1 MDNTENVTGVGKL
14 EGYGQ
19 EASAEHI
26 EEAAQVRSV
35 EYKTPVWDQINLS
48 FIDPVYGKIKAR
60 ENLANTV
67 QNAIDPALKENLSE
81 EWYNAYKTA
90 STAVK
95 TANEANARIIDPTY
109 GITKDIET
117 SINKYQNAQQPANQ
131 NEVTSINQ
139 VSCGQTIVIDGK
151 TYEIGYIEENDGT
164 KTTLYR
170 VKNSASVYY
179 AGSDGKL
186 HPAYNYNSHDMVVG
200 GTLKSPKF
208 SGNETWDTSD
218 NDKKILEPNIA
229 VIEENQTSGEEEKD
243 DTQYTTIPG
252 GTRIPVR
259 DVETSLSNIEYY
271 LNRELNVKR
280 KRYYFT
286 YYDTDTITKGPYDAV
301 DMRDLAKQTFKMTPG
316 QGKGADYNSELIE
329 GCIGSVRNILEDVI
343 KYAQDA
349 VIINGNN
356 PGLQLAKEYESK
368 LDEVVPPIYRKFAD
382 KCLPKAFAYSNNK
395 QKESNANKKKE
406 VLKIKQRTYNM
417 YKDNFNEDELASL
430 WSRMKTPEENINEDL
445 DKIYKAYRTGHENT
459 QSKPAVLSSLP
470 VGTSEPV
477 AVDDMSVHIGKTDII
492 IDDLKLALN
501 NYVKGALD
509 LIDYQ
514 VSQLNAIP
522 SFTSV
527 VGTLRAEDVNSTLI
541 ELRSKLRSLR
551 EKYIGWR
558 EQAINV
564 SQNELIETPVN
575 PTPSPTP
582 GPSSWPSN
590 GGGGTTGSTS
600 PPTTSPT
607 TPKTEVPIDNRT
619 TEPPVVQPR
628 IDDATNNGGTNGGS
642 SNGGSN
648 GGGTPVNGNSHGG
661 DYSPYGGYSGGTSN
675 ESSSTEVPSEVPDVI
690 KEGNSYTLPTS
701 TKPVQPTTPTTS
713 KGNSAIPVL
722 AGLAAAAA
730 AGIGAKAYIDRKKN
744 RNNDEESEEFKA
756 EDWSGNNE
764 INIEYQEPKTTEA
777 ETLDDDYDFEE
788 PEKYGARSNQE
799 LEDLQ

>member
-1 MDNTENVTGVGKL
+1 MAEDFENTNSGQGKTEF
-14 EGYGQ
+14 EGRD
-19 EASAEHI
+19 ESV
-26 EEAAQVRSV
+26 VRDVRPV
-35 EYKTPVWDQINLS
+35 EYKIPINDEINLGVL
-48 FIDPVYGKIKAR
+48 DPLYGRIKAT

-117 SINKYQNAQQPANQ
+117 SINKYQNAQQLTKQ

-218 NDKKILEPNIA
+218 NDKKILEPNID

-243 DTQYTTIPG
+243 DTAYTTIPG

-259 DVETSLSNIEYY
+259 KEESATSNIEY
-271 LNRELNVKR
+271 NIDSELIVKR
-280 KRYYFT
+280 KRYYIH
-286 YYDTDTITKGPYDAV
+286 YYDTMDMVEGPYDAS
-301 DMRDLAKQTFKMTPG
+301 DARDLAKKTYNMTPG
-316 QGKGADYNSELIE
+316 QGKGANSTSENLE
-329 GCIGSVRNILEDVI
+329 GFIGSIKNVLEDVI

-395 QKESNANKKKE
+395 QKETNGYKRNEVTRKKQS
-406 VLKIKQRTYNM
+406 IYNS
-417 YKDNFNEDELASL
+417 YKNTRQFNEDEAAAL
-430 WSRMKTPEENINEDL
+430 WNSMGISESDINERFAAAYQ
-445 DKIYKAYRTGHENT
+445 KYRTGHENT

-477 AVDDMSVHIGKTDII
+477 SVDDMSVHIGKTDII

-582 GPSSWPSN
+582 GPSSWPST
-590 GGGGTTGSTS
+590 GGGGTSGST
-600 PPTTSPT
+600 PT
-607 TPKTEVPIDNRT
+607 TPKTEVPTDNRT

-628 IDDATNNGGTNGGS
+628 IDDKTDNGG

-648 GGGTPVNGNSHGG
+648 GGGTPINGNSHGG
-661 DYSPYGGYSGGTSN
+661 DYSPYGGYSGSSSETS
-675 ESSSTEVPSEVPDVI
+675 STTTSTEVPKEAADVI

-701 TKPVQPTTPTTS
+701 SKPVQPTTPTTS

>member
-1 MDNTENVTGVGKL
+1 MAEDFENTNSGQGKTEF
-14 EGYGQ
+14 EGRD
-19 EASAEHI
+19 ESV
-26 EEAAQVRSV
+26 VRDVRPV
-35 EYKTPVWDQINLS
+35 EYKIPINDEINLGVL
-48 FIDPVYGKIKAR
+48 DPLYGRIKAT

-117 SINKYQNAQQPANQ
+117 SINKYQNAQQLTKQ

-200 GTLKSPKF
+200 GNFKSPKF

-218 NDKKILEPNIA
+218 NDKKILEPNID

-243 DTQYTTIPG
+243 DTAYTTIPG

-259 DVETSLSNIEYY
+259 KEESATSNIEY
-271 LNRELNVKR
+271 NIDSELIVKR
-280 KRYYFT
+280 KGYYIH
-286 YYDTDTITKGPYDAV
+286 YYDTMDMVEGPYDAS
-301 DMRDLAKQTFKMTPG
+301 DARDLAKKTYNMTPG
-316 QGKGADYNSELIE
+316 QGKGANSTSENLE
-329 GCIGSVRNILEDVI
+329 GFIGSIKNVLEDVI

-395 QKESNANKKKE
+395 QKETNGYKRNEVTRKKQS
-406 VLKIKQRTYNM
+406 IYNS
-417 YKDNFNEDELASL
+417 YKNTRQFNEDEAAAL
-430 WSRMKTPEENINEDL
+430 WNSMGISESDINERFAAAYQ
-445 DKIYKAYRTGHENT
+445 KYRTGHENT

-477 AVDDMSVHIGKTDII
+477 SVDDMSVHIGKTDII

-582 GPSSWPSN
+582 GPSSWPST
-590 GGGGTTGSTS
+590 GGGGTSGST
-600 PPTTSPT
+600 PT
-607 TPKTEVPIDNRT
+607 TPKTEVPTDNRT

-628 IDDATNNGGTNGGS
+628 IDDKTDNGG

-648 GGGTPVNGNSHGG
+648 GGGTPINGNSHGG
-661 DYSPYGGYSGGTSN
+661 DYSPYGGYSGSSSETS
-675 ESSSTEVPSEVPDVI
+675 STTTSTEVPKEAADVI

-701 TKPVQPTTPTTS
+701 SKPVQPTTPTTS

-764 INIEYQEPKTTEA
+764 INIEYQEPKTNEA

>member
-1 MDNTENVTGVGKL
+1 MGNTENVTETFGEENYDEISEQVQNSTNTAPKEFKIPINDEIKL
-14 EGYGQ
+14 GILDPLYG
-19 EASAEHI
+19 
-26 EEAAQVRSV
+26 R
-35 EYKTPVWDQINLS
+35 
-48 FIDPVYGKIKAR
+48 IKAT

-117 SINKYQNAQQPANQ
+117 SINKYQNAQQLTKQ

-229 VIEENQTSGEEEKD
+229 VKEKD
-243 DTQYTTIPG
+243 DTAYTTIPG
-252 GTRIPVR
+252 GTRIPISSNPNV
-259 DVETSLSNIEYY
+259 NIEYNLDY
-271 LNRELNVKR
+271 ELCKR
-280 KRYYFT
+280 KRFYIENYDGNGNRKGPFDASEARNLAIKT
-286 YYDTDTITKGPYDAV
+286 YY
-301 DMRDLAKQTFKMTPG
+301 LTPG
-316 QGKGADYNSELIE
+316 QGMGANSTSENLE
-329 GCIGSVRNILEDVI
+329 GFIGSIKNVLEDVI
-343 KYAQDA
+343 KHAQDA
-349 VIINGNN
+349 VIIKGDN
-356 PGLQLAKEYESK
+356 PGLQYAKSYEAQ
-368 LDEVVPPIYRKFAD
+368 LDEVVPPIYRKFAN
-382 KCLPKAFAYSNNK
+382 KCLPKAITYSNNK
-395 QKESNANKKKE
+395 QKETNGYTRNDVTRKKQAQYNTLKETGNYNDEQLSSIWNKM
-406 VLKIKQRTYNM
+406 KITEY
-417 YKDNFNEDELASL
+417 
-430 WSRMKTPEENINEDL
+430 NINEIVG
-445 DKIYKAYRTGHENT
+445 KKAYRTGHENT
-459 QSKPAVLSSLP
+459 QSKPAILSSLP

-477 AVDDMSVHIGKTDII
+477 TVDDMSVHIGKTDII
-492 IDDLKLALN
+492 IDDLGLALN

-514 VSQLNAIP
+514 VSQLNAIS

-590 GGGGTTGSTS
+590 GGGGTTGST
-600 PPTTSPT
+600 PT
-607 TPKTEVPIDNRT
+607 TPKTEVPTDTRP

-628 IDDATNNGGTNGGS
+628 IDDTNDNGGS
-642 SNGGSN
+642 SNGG
-648 GGGTPVNGNSHGG
+648 GTPINGNSHGG
-661 DYSPYGGYSGGTSN
+661 DYSPYGGYSGSSSETS
-675 ESSSTEVPSEVPDVI
+675 STATSTEVPKEAADVI

-701 TKPVQPTTPTTS
+701 SKPVQPTTPTTS

-799 LEDLQ
+799 LENLQ

>member
-1 MDNTENVTGVGKL
+1 MAEDFENTNSGQGKTEF
-14 EGYGQ
+14 EGRD
-19 EASAEHI
+19 ESV
-26 EEAAQVRSV
+26 VRDVRPV
-35 EYKTPVWDQINLS
+35 EYKIPINDEINLGVL
-48 FIDPVYGKIKAR
+48 DPLYGRIKAT

-117 SINKYQNAQQPANQ
+117 SINKYQNAQQLTKQ

-229 VIEENQTSGEEEKD
+229 VIEGNQTSGEEEKD
-243 DTQYTTIPG
+243 DTAYTTIPG

-259 DVETSLSNIEYY
+259 KEESATSNIEY
-271 LNRELNVKR
+271 NIDSELIVKR
-280 KRYYFT
+280 KRYYIH
-286 YYDTDTITKGPYDAV
+286 YYDTMDMVEGPYDAS
-301 DMRDLAKQTFKMTPG
+301 DARDLAKKTYNMTPG
-316 QGKGADYNSELIE
+316 QGKGANSTSENLE
-329 GCIGSVRNILEDVI
+329 GFIGSIKNVLEDVI

-395 QKESNANKKKE
+395 QKETNGYKRNEVTRKKQS
-406 VLKIKQRTYNM
+406 IYNS
-417 YKDNFNEDELASL
+417 YKNTRQFNEDEAAAL
-430 WSRMKTPEENINEDL
+430 WNSMGISESDINERFAAAYQ
-445 DKIYKAYRTGHENT
+445 KYRTGHENT

-477 AVDDMSVHIGKTDII
+477 TVDDMSVHIGKTDII

-582 GPSSWPSN
+582 GPSSWPST
-590 GGGGTTGSTS
+590 GGGGTSGST
-600 PPTTSPT
+600 PT
-607 TPKTEVPIDNRT
+607 TPKTEVPTDNRT

-628 IDDATNNGGTNGGS
+628 IDDKTDNGG

-648 GGGTPVNGNSHGG
+648 GGGTPINGNSHGG
-661 DYSPYGGYSGGTSN
+661 DYSPYGGYSGSSSETS
-675 ESSSTEVPSEVPDVI
+675 STTTSTEVPKEAADVI

-701 TKPVQPTTPTTS
+701 SKPVQPTTPTTS